1 MFQVLDGVIYCSLY
15 LGIPE
20 RTTERG
26 LTFFCNSSN
35 TRAHSWAKSTSAL
48 VFQIFGVD

>member
-1 MFQVLDGVIYCSLY
+1 MHVSGLDGVIYCSVY

-26 LTFFCNSSN
+26 LTVFCNSSN
-35 TRAHSWAKSTSAL
+35 ARAHTSAL
-48 VFQIFGVD
+48 VFQIFVGR